1 MGQNIKVSTKT
12 EIIKIFKSH
21 KRIISKNILA
31 KTDSPRSNLSAMDGI
46 VIFKTELKKN
56 NIFKII
62 GESKAGTKSCPSI
75 KKGEAIFI
83 YTGAPVPGLNKT
95 IIPKENYTYSKKD
108 RLVRI
113 KKIDNR
119 DFIRFK
125 GEDFKKNEI
134 CFSKNEIFKIRSL
147 SLAKSMGIKTI
158 NVKKKPDIYVIITGD
173 ELITKNNP
181 EGLIQSSN
189 EIFIKML
196 IEKFG
201 GNLKGTFT
209 AKDNEKDFLSKFNNL
224 KNYDLLITSG
234 GISKGKY
241 DIVKKVLKKNKL
253 QILFDQVAV
262 KPGKPTTFGKIGS
275 SSYFL
280 GLPGNPVSCFTSM
293 LFYFSKF
300 INFYYGINFI
310 SLKEKKMRLSH
321 SVKKNNNLTN
331 F

>member
-1 MGQNIKVSTKT
+1 
-12 EIIKIFKSH
+12 
-21 KRIISKNILA
+21 
-31 KTDSPRSNLSAMDGI
+31 
-46 VIFKTELKKN
+46 
-56 NIFKII
+56 
-62 GESKAGTKSCPSI
+62 
-75 KKGEAIFI
+75 
-83 YTGAPVPGLNKT
+83 
-95 IIPKENYTYSKKD
+95 
-108 RLVRI
+108 
-113 KKIDNR
+113 
-119 DFIRFK
+119 
-125 GEDFKKNEI
+125 
-134 CFSKNEIFKIRSL
+134 
-147 SLAKSMGIKTI
+147 MGIKTI

-224 KNYDLLITSG
+224 KNYDLLITCG

-275 SSYFL
+275 SSYF
-280 GLPGNPVSCFTSM
+280 FR
-293 LFYFSKF
+293 
-300 INFYYGINFI
+300 IA
-310 SLKEKKMRLSH
+310 R
-321 SVKKNNNLTN
+321 
-331 F
+331 